1 MHLSRPKGDCG
12 FWELGATFRLCAEE
26 TKPTKNNEATANSGK
41 LKSYERKEIITVY
54 SMAQLLIFTTHCEL

>member
-1 MHLSRPKGDCG
+1 MRLSRPKGDCG
-12 FWELGATFRLCAEE
+12 FWELGATFGLCAEE